1 MGSVPPLR
9 RFNALEACVRCDLL
23 RDPRVMQ
30 GPFRAF
36 VPLQRCSPQP
46 RPVPPVR
53 EPARRTEQPL
63 LGFCCPTTRSRSA
76 GIADRGSTRDPTAAC
91 GVWLPPARP
100 AADVLPA
107 REAPERPWASPFR
120 AFPPCAPRLLSEPL
134 PSWRSRSP
142 RRTGW
147 CTRERVRLQ
156 GLALGTG
163 PFGHRPLRDGR
174 RCPRGVSPS
183 RAFPPPV
190 PASALVARPPLLP
203 PARADVTARRGS
215 RVFRSGW
222 IGVVRLR
229 TAGSPGIRHLLT
241 VAALRSPGP
250 GVGTWLRL
258 APGARLAPPSRHAEP
273 PDHRCS
279 LWPGP

>member
-9 RFNALEACVRCDLL
+9 RFNALEACVRYDLL

-36 VPLQRCSPQP
+36 VPLQRRSPQP

-147 CTRERVRLQ
+147 CTRDASDFRALLSARVRSVTVPC
-156 GLALGTG
+156 GTAV
-163 PFGHRPLRDGR
+163 D
-174 RCPRGVSPS
+174 
-183 RAFPPPV
+183 
-190 PASALVARPPLLP
+190 ALVGFLP
-203 PARADVTARRGS
+203 PEPS
-215 RVFRSGW
+215 
-222 IGVVRLR
+222 L
-229 TAGSPGIRHLLT
+229 
-241 VAALRSPGP
+241 
-250 GVGTWLRL
+250 
-258 APGARLAPPSRHAEP
+258 PPSRPA
-273 PDHRCS
+273 
-279 LWPGP
+279 LWSRGLPSYPLHELTSQPGVVPGSSEAGGSAWSVSGLPALLGFVTS